1 MTCPLESMKWYIH
14 SRRSM
19 NLAHAIEEQSAFG
32 YAFDRFSCNC
42 ENDISFWSSSSDS
55 DIIPKH
61 LALNISFAS
70 LLKSL
75 PLFPRKPI
83 IRGNTECTV
92 GRNNFLMTFFNF
104 FHSTFQQILNKTYQL
119 WTPIF
124 LKKLILGPRKEPKK
138 WDFCHSE
145 HFVSDGIRTWVT
157 SIWFFPTVHEE
168 I

>member
-1 MTCPLESMKWYIH
+1 MTCPLESMKWYKRR
-14 SRRSM
+14 RRSM

-42 ENDISFWSSSSDS
+42 ENDMSFWSSSS

-83 IRGNTECTV
+83 IRGNMV
-92 GRNNFLMTFFNF
+92 HSGQKLVFDDISNF
-104 FHSTFQQILNKTYQL
+104 FSLDFTKDSLWNLPTLDIYFCLLRKPKVWFLNILPL
-119 WTPIF
+119 MRF
-124 LKKLILGPRKEPKK
+124 EPEK
-138 WDFCHSE
+138 
-145 HFVSDGIRTWVT
+145 
-157 SIWFFPTVHEE
+157 FFPVV
-168 I
+168 